1 MLIFFIL
8 STSLSCKKENI
19 QIISDQEELNNIINS
34 FEEYIYENNHSS
46 DYIYDQNKLHRF
58 DLFLTQKNLDEINS
72 NPAAENYVEGSLVF
86 EGNVIKMLELDI
98 KDQ

>member
-1 MLIFFIL
+1 MKKYIANRMSFLLIFFIL

-34 FEEYIYENNHSS
+34 YEEYIYENDHSS

-58 DLFLTQKNLDEINS
+58 DLFLTQENLDEINN
-72 NPAAENYVEGSLVF
+72 NPAA
-86 EGNVIKMLELDI
+86 
-98 KDQ
+98 